1 MNPRQ
6 IARAFKRR
14 RAIEQWPADLQA
26 IAYRAQLRLD
36 CIALN
41 ARNPDALAAAVRLSV
56 QDLAAFEQAYAEHK
70 QRRVVRPVGR
80 D

>member
-1 MNPRQ
+1 MTMNPRQ

-26 IAYRAQLRLD
+26 IAYRAQFRLD

-41 ARNPDALAAAVRLSV
+41 ARNQRS
-56 QDLAAFEQAYAEHK
+56 AYPGIADISGASGLT
-70 QRRVVRPVGR
+70 Q
-80 D
+80 